1 MLTPQIE
8 NHDGEA
14 LTLRKGKLE
23 PIDNTQDKPG
33 RGGYASASFF
43 ANFMHV
49 THFQLAAI
57 TGARAAW

>member
-1 MLTPQIE
+1 MLTPRIE
-8 NHDGEA
+8 NHDSEA

-33 RGGYASASFF
+33 RGGYASAYFF
-43 ANFMHV
+43 ANFV
-49 THFQLAAI
+49 QVSRFQLAAI